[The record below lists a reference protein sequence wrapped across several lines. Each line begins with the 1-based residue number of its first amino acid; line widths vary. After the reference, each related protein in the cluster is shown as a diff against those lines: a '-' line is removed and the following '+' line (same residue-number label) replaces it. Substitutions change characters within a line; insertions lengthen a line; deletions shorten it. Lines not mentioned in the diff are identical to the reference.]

1 MTGKR
6 VKTNA
11 HDNVWWSCLPV
22 IECHVHL
29 AFDVVGTISG
39 RVTAAAAAAGI
50 I

>member
-1 MTGKR
+1 
-6 VKTNA
+6 
-11 HDNVWWSCLPV
+11 
-22 IECHVHL
+22 VHL